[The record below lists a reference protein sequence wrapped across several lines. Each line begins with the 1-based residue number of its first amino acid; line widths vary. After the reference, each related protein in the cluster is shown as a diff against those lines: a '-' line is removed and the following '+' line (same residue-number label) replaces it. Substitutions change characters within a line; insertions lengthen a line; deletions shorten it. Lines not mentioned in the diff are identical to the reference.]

1 MDLSAREGIYTQ
13 SESESRKKARI
24 VDLNV
29 RKGENGV
36 KEWLELHEM
45 ERHTTCGLKMGKD
58 GVDSMRKGIRTDCDT
73 KAE

>member
-1 MDLSAREGIYTQ
+1 MDKQGVSSGFECEELNRRTGCQLKMRLAVDLSAREGIYTQ

-36 KEWLELHEM
+36 KEWL
-45 ERHTTCGLKMGKD
+45 
-58 GVDSMRKGIRTDCDT
+58 
-73 KAE
+73 